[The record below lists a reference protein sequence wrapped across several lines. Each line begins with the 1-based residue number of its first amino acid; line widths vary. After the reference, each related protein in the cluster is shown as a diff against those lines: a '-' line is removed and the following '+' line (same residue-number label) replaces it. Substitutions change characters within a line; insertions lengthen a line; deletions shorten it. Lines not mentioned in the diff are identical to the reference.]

1 MTADDRFYADLPT
14 FADFAAVADLDAY
27 IPAPPDWTVLHTDI
41 VDSSGAIAAGRYKD
55 VNLMG
60 AAGITAVLNAAPGIE
75 LPYVFGGDGASLLV
89 PPAVVAEARAAL
101 IGLAGVAKARFGLTM
116 RVGEVGLGAIRAR
129 GSEITV
135 RKFSLSPGNTLALF
149 GGSGLELAD
158 RLVKDPAADNPFR
171 LPIPHAPPPDLE
183 GLSCRWEPLRAAN
196 GVSLTV
202 MLRGTRPDSASQSA
216 LLRECL
222 AAIQTI
228 LRDDGSMTSPVRQET
243 LRFRFPPRTLWSEA
257 KATAGAG
264 SPWWRLVK
272 VTAVSAIFAAAKV
285 LKTTVG
291 PVHLP
296 TYLRELQAN
305 TDFRKYDGFLRLVLD
320 VTPDQAD
327 AIEAHLSAGFHAGR
341 LIYGSHRAASALM
354 TCLVFSL
361 KAGRHIHFID
371 GADGGFTAAAQAVK
385 RRLAGVACG

>member
-1 MTADDRFYADLPT
+1 M
-14 FADFAAVADLDAY
+14 
-27 IPAPPDWTVLHTDI
+27 LHTDI

-89 PPAVVAEARAAL
+89 PPAVVAVARAAL
-101 IGLAGVAKARFGLTM
+101 IGLAGVAQSRFGLTM

-129 GSEITV
+129 GAEITV

-149 GGSGLELAD
+149 GGGGLELAD
-158 RLVKDPAADNPFR
+158 RLVKDPAPGNPFR
-171 LPIPHAPPPDLE
+171 LPLPRETPPPDRD

-196 GVSLTV
+196 GGSLTL
-202 MLRGTRPDSASQSA
+202 MLRGTRPDSASQSGI
-216 LLRECL
+216 LRESL
-222 AAIQTI
+222 SAIQAI
-228 LRDDGSMTSPVRQET
+228 LSDDGPAVAPVRRET

-257 KATAGAG
+257 KATAGAA
-264 SPWWRLVK
+264 SPWRRLVT
-272 VTAVSAIFAAAKV
+272 VTAVSAIFAVAKM

-327 AIEAHLSAGFHAGR
+327 AIEAYLGQGFRAGR
-341 LIYGSHRAASALM
+341 LVYGSHRASSALM
-354 TCLVFSL
+354 TGLVFSL

-371 GADGGFTAAAQAVK
+371 GADGGFTTAAQAVK
-385 RRLAGVACG
+385 RRLADLP